1 MTGCHLTELQ
11 GWWGR
16 IFMMNIPNI
25 SSNSWAQSKER
36 GRKENDHVFMARC
49 GPETRQQCCSRVVWE
64 QRGGSSLLGKYHP
77 MCHHMMF
84 KEGTGWY
91 YNQRRHKTVI
101 LSYRLRCSHFQ
112 FSNFITFPSIEKF
125 LSHLRFSPLKF
136 HVMTLTLITSLIQ
149 RDGLKI
155 MILSVRLSRERCHLH
170 IVREVT
176 GNKIVAKLS

>member
-1 MTGCHLTELQ
+1 MTMSSWPDVVLRQDSSAAAELCE
-11 GWWGR
+11 
-16 IFMMNIPNI
+16 N
-25 SSNSWAQSKER
+25 KEE
-36 GRKENDHVFMARC
+36 GAAY
-49 GPETRQQCCSRVVWE
+49 W
-64 QRGGSSLLGKYHP
+64 GKYHP

-84 KEGTGWY
+84 RQGTGWY

-136 HVMTLTLITSLIQ
+136 HVTTLTLITSLIQ

-176 GNKIVAKLS
+176 GNKIVAKLSQISP